1 MNQNKETFYK
11 VTMRVEVER
20 TVLAGSEEEAR
31 ENVDASDMI
40 YEIKSYGFDEELIV
54 EEIEDSA
61 PDAYD
66 RIDHIGEQIVQHHS
80 EPMYMLRERY
90 AEIRKINQ
98 KLAKAGKPTHEPV
111 AFMRMTDHFL
121 NLLKEK

>member
-1 MNQNKETFYK
+1 MNQNNETFYK

-40 YEIKSYGFDEELIV
+40 YEIKNYSFDEELIV
-54 EEIEDSA
+54 EEIEGSV

-66 RIDHIGEQIVQHHS
+66 RINHIGEQIVQHHS
-80 EPMYMLRERY
+80 EPMYMLKERY
-90 AEIRKINQ
+90 AEIRNINQ
-98 KLAKAGKPTHEPV
+98 QLEKTGKPTHEPL
-111 AFMRMTDHFL
+111 AFMHMTDHFL
-121 NLLKEK
+121 NLLKGS